1 VDVFPLTA
9 WVKRLLIANVVVF
22 VATSASRDL
31 TLLLLLYPP
40 AVLVRPWTIITYMF
54 VHAGFAH
61 LFFNMIGLYFF
72 GPRLESRLGS
82 RSFLT
87 LYLIAGIGGAAFSFL
102 FARESAVVG
111 ASGSIYGVLLG
122 FAMFWPRE
130 RMIVFPI
137 PVPLEAR
144 TVVGGYLV
152 LSIVQGTIGTGGGI
166 AHFAHLGGAVFAF
179 AYLKWTDW
187 RQGASRREFQRQMRP
202 DGTVTGLVGDR
213 IALARWKGISID
225 SMHELNRGEVERL
238 IAKAER
244 SGPSSLSQ
252 AERDFLDRM
261 SVR

>member
-1 VDVFPLTA
+1 VFPLTG
-9 WVKRLLIANVVVF
+9 WVKRLLIANVAVF
-22 VATSASRDL
+22 ALTSVSREATL
-31 TLLLLLYPP
+31 WLLLYPP
-40 AVLVRPWTIITYMF
+40 AILERPWTVITYMF

-72 GPRLESRLGS
+72 GPRLESRLGA

-87 LYLIAGIGGAAFSFL
+87 LYMLAGIGGAAFSFV
-102 FARESAVVG
+102 FARDAAVVG

-144 TVVGGYLV
+144 VVVAGYFA
-152 LSIVQGTIGTGGGI
+152 LSLVQGSLGAGSGI

-179 AYLKWTDW
+179 AYLKWADW
-187 RQGASRREFQRQMRP
+187 RQGASKREFQRQMRP
-202 DGTVTGLVGDR
+202 DATAPGIVGDR
-213 IALARWKGISID
+213 IALARWKGISIE

-238 IAKAER
+238 LAKAER

-252 AERDFLDRM
+252 SERDFLDRM